1 MTVGANEMTE
11 VRSRVRRANLHAR
24 YRQGRE
30 ALAAALIEVHARC
43 VASDPAWIAR
53 VSAPALQQRI
63 DELAT
68 LHERW
73 CAAPASLPLYG
84 LPFAVK
90 DNIDVVDFA
99 TTAACPAFAYRPIRT
114 APAVQRLLDAGA
126 VLIGKTNL
134 DQFATG
140 LVGVR
145 SPFGICPN
153 PFDARYPCG
162 GSSSGSASVV
172 ARGLVSFALGTD
184 TAGSGRVPA
193 ALTGLLG
200 VKPSRGLIS
209 TRGVV
214 PASRS
219 LDCVSVFAADAA
231 EADQLLRVLAHPD
244 PEDPYSRVRPA
255 RLLPAEGLRVGM
267 FETLDF
273 AGDAAHEKA
282 MSAVQA
288 SIAAAGIERVAV
300 DERPFREAAGLLYEG
315 PWVAERW
322 SGLQAFHDGHADDIE
337 PSVRAAIAAGAH
349 YDAADAFRCLDR
361 VAGLRRE
368 VEALWRR
375 ADVLLLPTTPTYFTI
390 AAIEA
395 APQACNRML
404 GVYTNFAN
412 LLDLAAVSVP
422 AGLRDDGLPF
432 GITLYG
438 PAGSD
443 HCLLEFAARIA
454 GGFRETRPGAVPVW
468 APPPGTTRLAVVGA
482 HLQGLPL
489 NHELRDAGARRV
501 ACTRTAPRYRLYALP
516 DTQPP
521 KPGMTRVAGP
531 GHAVEV
537 EVWDMPT
544 AAFGEFVARVRAP
557 LGIGEIELAD
567 GSRVHGFLCEAWAV
581 AEARDI
587 SAHGGWRAYLAAG
600 DGTTRA

>member
-1 MTVGANEMTE
+1 MTMGPNKMSEQ
-11 VRSRVRRANLHAR
+11 RLRVRRSSLYER

-30 ALAAALIEVHARC
+30 ALAAALIEAHARC

-53 VSAPALQQRI
+53 VPAGALQQRI
-63 DELAT
+63 DELAA
-68 LHERW
+68 LYERW
-73 CAAPASLPLYG
+73 CAEPASLPLYG

-99 TTAACPAFAYRPIRT
+99 TTAACPAFAYRPLQT

-193 ALTGLLG
+193 AITGLVGL
-200 VKPSRGLIS
+200 KPSRGLVS

-231 EADQLLRVLAHPD
+231 E
-244 PEDPYSRVRPA
+244 DPYSQVRPA

-267 FETLDF
+267 FEALDF

-282 MSAVQA
+282 MSAVLA
-288 SIAAAGIERVAV
+288 WIGAAGIERVAV
-300 DERPFREAAGLLYEG
+300 DQRPFREAAGLLYEG
-315 PWVAERW
+315 AWVAERW
-322 SGLQAFHDGHADDIE
+322 SGLQAFHERHADDID
-337 PSVRAAIAAGAH
+337 PAVRTAIAAGGR
-349 YDAADAFRCLDR
+349 YDAAEAFRCLDR

-368 VEALWRR
+368 VDALWRR
-375 ADVLLLPTTPTYFTI
+375 VDVLLLPTTPTYFTI

-395 APQACNRML
+395 APQACNRTL

-422 AGLRDDGLPF
+422 VGLRDDGLPF

-443 HCLLEFAARIA
+443 HCLLEFAAQIA
-454 GGFRETRPGAVPVW
+454 AGFRETSPGPVPVW
-468 APPPGTTRLAVVGA
+468 APPTGTTRLAVVGA

-489 NHELRDAGARRV
+489 NYQLRDAGARRV
-501 ACTRTAPRYRLYALP
+501 ACTQTAPRYRLYALP

-531 GHAVEV
+531 GHAIEV
-537 EVWDMPT
+537 EVWEMPT

-567 GSRVHGFLCEAWAV
+567 GSWVHGFLCEAWAV

-587 SAHGGWRAYLAAG
+587 SAHGGWRAYLVAG